1 MVFPILVVAAC
12 VGVFLIFGW
21 ISYEPKSLS
30 DYLLDMRTGGAS
42 RRWHAAFELSKKLAN
57 QQGMS
62 LPDQGLAESES
73 GTSSQN
79 AGAIREQDQG
89 FVASLLELYE
99 KSRHDDPRLRQ
110 YLVLC
115 LGYVKG
121 PGVREAL
128 VESLSDTDPVVRFY
142 AVWSLAVQ
150 QDISSVPRL
159 LDMLGQED
167 TDLRKV
173 IVYALGV
180 LHDPRALPSLKAALN
195 DAEPD
200 IQWNAALALA
210 RFGDAAGQPI
220 LMKMLDRDYLKQMGT
235 VRERQIQQVMINAVR
250 AAALLKDAQMTQRLE
265 QISASDRNLKVRQAA
280 LQALTELK
288 K

>member
-1 MVFPILVVAAC
+1 MIFPILVVAAC

-30 DYLLDMRTGGAS
+30 DYLLDMRTGGSS

-62 LPDQGLAESES
+62 LPDQGLADPEAARQ
-73 GTSSQN
+73 G
-79 AGAIREQDQG
+79 AGALKEQDQG

-110 YLVLC
+110 YLILC

-121 PGVREAL
+121 PGVKEAL
-128 VESLSDTDPVVRFY
+128 AESLSDTDTVVRFY

-150 QDISSVPRL
+150 QDVSLVPRL
-159 LDMLGQED
+159 LEMLGQED

-195 DAEPD
+195 DAEVD
-200 IQWNAALALA
+200 VQWNAALALA
-210 RFGDAAGQPI
+210 RFGDASGCPI

-235 VRERQIQQVMINAVR
+235 AQERQIQQVMINAVR
-250 AAALLKDAQMTQRLE
+250 AAALLKDAQLNERLA
-265 QISASDRNLKVRQAA
+265 QISKSDRNLKVRQAA
-280 LQALTELK
+280 LETLKELK
-288 K
+288 S